1 MNETAQP
8 CPLDGCEGLS
18 ADGVCPNG
26 YGVTCE
32 SVFPEPTNMDED
44 PLSVFGERLDRF
56 ERRLADIRSR
66 AERPV
71 VFPITNGDAIWLI
84 ERLEAVVATIKDSQA
99 TYGLI
104 DTSGPEPKSV
114 SPMMTE
120 RDRIV
125 EALDA

>member
-1 MNETAQP
+1 MPSDQNETA
-8 CPLDGCEGLS
+8 L
-18 ADGVCPNG
+18 
-26 YGVTCE
+26 TFCE
-32 SVFPEPTNMDED
+32 SVFD
-44 PLSVFGERLDRF
+44 RLERF
-56 ERRLADIRSR
+56 ERRLADVRSR

-71 VFPITNGDAIWLI
+71 VFPITNGDALWLV

>member
-1 MNETAQP
+1 MTKNETA
-8 CPLDGCEGLS
+8 LRRSESIFDRLS
-18 ADGVCPNG
+18 
-26 YGVTCE
+26 
-32 SVFPEPTNMDED
+32 
-44 PLSVFGERLDRF
+44 RF
-56 ERRLADIRSR
+56 ERRLADVRSR

-71 VFPITNGDAIWLI
+71 VFPITNGDALWLV

-120 RDRIV
+120 RDKIV
-125 EALDA
+125 EALDG